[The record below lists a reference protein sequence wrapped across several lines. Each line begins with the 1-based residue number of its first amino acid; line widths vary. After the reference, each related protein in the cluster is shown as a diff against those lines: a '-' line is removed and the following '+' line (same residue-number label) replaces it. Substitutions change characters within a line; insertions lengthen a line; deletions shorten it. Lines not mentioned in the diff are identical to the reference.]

1 MTDYTCR
8 KDRKNMTS
16 TYDPVSRIH
25 GSFSTSGKAPG
36 MADYYMCRIK
46 ENGKISISSDSAL
59 IHGNLSLTATEAM
72 RNYSASRINGSFSRS
87 ETSAIADFTCS
98 YDEKNMISTSDLVSV
113 IHGNLSLST
122 AEDTTVY
129 RTCRSTANE
138 KTFIFGPSSTVNRNL
153 SLSEA
158 KAIVF

>member
-59 IHGNLSLTATEAM
+59 IHGNLSL
-72 RNYSASRINGSFSRS
+72 
-87 ETSAIADFTCS
+87 
-98 YDEKNMISTSDLVSV
+98 
-113 IHGNLSLST
+113 ST